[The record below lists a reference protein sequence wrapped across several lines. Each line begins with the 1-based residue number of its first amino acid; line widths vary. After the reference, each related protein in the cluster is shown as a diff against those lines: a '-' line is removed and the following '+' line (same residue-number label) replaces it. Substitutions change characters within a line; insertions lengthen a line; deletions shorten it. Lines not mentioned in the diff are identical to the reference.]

1 MKTYNISPF
10 VLLGFFFLLP
20 FFTMAQGNDTRSQ
33 IKKDSVESAGRQ
45 LKVDDENRMASAKL
59 NRKQSRAKAKEAKRA
74 ENDANDAVSESKASV
89 RAERRAQKSRRA
101 ATKQAK
107 RAARAIEKSGHN

>member
-1 MKTYNISPF
+1 MKTYKIPL

-20 FFTMAQGNDTRSQ
+20 FFTIAQPNDPSRSE
-33 IKKDSVESAGRQ
+33 IKKDSLESADRQ
-45 LKVDDENRMASAKL
+45 LKADDENRMDAAKL
-59 NRKQSRAKAKEAKRA
+59 NRKQSRAKAKEAKRV

-101 ATKQAK
+101 ATKQAR
-107 RAARAIEKSGHN
+107 RAARAIEKSDSN